1 MFNALLNKLYAAN
14 ISIDP
19 TGAMLVSSTRDRMMA
34 WNMLFCLI
42 AVLCLVIFLAWRR
55 PVIRRLS
62 ILVFIVSLLIPVLVT
77 PAVEHE
83 YIRVSE
89 WRMVFDSGSRLPGSR
104 KVIDFDNLHGI
115 TEQRNGF
122 LPGNLL
128 GDPDVTWRISWNDG
142 EQEDLELND
151 FFNAHRMVVAYFI
164 RDHGHAMS
172 RLENPD
178 FSFKVTRIRQPMETR

>member
-1 MFNALLNKLYAAN
+1 MFNALLNKLYAAS

-42 AVLCLVIFLAWRR
+42 AALCLVIFLAWHR

-89 WRMVFDSGSRLPGSR
+89 WRMVFDTGSWLPGSR

-178 FSFKVTRIRQPMETR
+178 FSFKVTRLRQPMETR

>member
-1 MFNALLNKLYAAN
+1 MFNALLNKLYAAS

-42 AVLCLVIFLAWRR
+42 AALCLVIFLAWHR

-89 WRMVFDSGSRLPGSR
+89 WRMVFDTGSWLPGSR

-128 GDPDVTWRISWNDG
+128 GDPDVTWKISWNDG

-178 FSFKVTRIRQPMETR
+178 FSFKVTRLRQPMETR

>member
-1 MFNALLNKLYAAN
+1 MFNTLLNKLYAAS

-42 AVLCLVIFLAWRR
+42 AALCLVLFLACRR
-55 PVIRRLS
+55 PLIRRAS

-83 YIRVSE
+83 FIRVSE
-89 WRMVFDSGSRLPGSR
+89 WRMVFNTGSWLPGSH
-104 KVIDFDNLHGI
+104 KEIDLNNLHGI
-115 TEQRNGF
+115 TERRNGF

-128 GDPDVTWRISWNDG
+128 GDPDVTWKISWNDG
-142 EQEDLELND
+142 KQEDLELND

-178 FSFKVTRIRQPMETR
+178 FSFKVTRLRQPMEGR

>member
-1 MFNALLNKLYAAN
+1 MFNALLNKLYAAS

-42 AVLCLVIFLAWRR
+42 AALCLVIFLAWHR

-83 YIRVSE
+83 YILVSE
-89 WRMVFDSGSRLPGSR
+89 WRMVFDTGSWLPGSR

-128 GDPDVTWRISWNDG
+128 GDPDVTWKISWNDG

-178 FSFKVTRIRQPMETR
+178 FSFKVTRLRQPMETR